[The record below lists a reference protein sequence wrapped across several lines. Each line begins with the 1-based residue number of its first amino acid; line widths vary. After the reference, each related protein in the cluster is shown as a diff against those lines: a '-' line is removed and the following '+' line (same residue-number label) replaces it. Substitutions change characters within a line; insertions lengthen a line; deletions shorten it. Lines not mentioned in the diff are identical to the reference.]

1 MLFSLISFILTIS
14 VLPCLNLLQIEPL
27 PILQPTPYF
36 LPAYDILCFETKHK
50 GAIQVYGSSGVRRQ
64 ADGHVRLSV
73 FAEGL
78 LALTVEGTGE
88 RVPTLLLTT
97 EQAEKLQHALED
109 LIPQADSNV
118 QSASPVDPWDGTERR
133 TIRR

>member
-1 MLFSLISFILTIS
+1 MALAEHEI
-14 VLPCLNLLQIEPL
+14 
-27 PILQPTPYF
+27 
-36 LPAYDILCFETKHK
+36 DIAT
-50 GAIQVYGSSGVRRQ
+50 GRRS

-97 EQAEKLQHALED
+97 EQAQRLQEALAD
-109 LIPQADSNV
+109 LIPQADSDV
-118 QSASPVDPWDGTERR
+118 KGASASDQWDGTERR
-133 TIRR
+133 RAVG

>member
-1 MLFSLISFILTIS
+1 MALAEHEI
-14 VLPCLNLLQIEPL
+14 
-27 PILQPTPYF
+27 
-36 LPAYDILCFETKHK
+36 DIAT
-50 GAIQVYGSSGVRRQ
+50 GRRS

-97 EQAEKLQHALED
+97 EQAQKLLEALAD
-109 LIPQADSNV
+109 LIPQAESDVQGASSSN
-118 QSASPVDPWDGTERR
+118 PWDGTERR
-133 TIRR
+133 GAVG

>member
-1 MLFSLISFILTIS
+1 MALAEHEI
-14 VLPCLNLLQIEPL
+14 
-27 PILQPTPYF
+27 
-36 LPAYDILCFETKHK
+36 DIAT
-50 GAIQVYGSSGVRRQ
+50 GRRS

-97 EQAEKLQHALED
+97 EQAQKLQEALVD
-109 LIPQADSNV
+109 LIPQAEGDVKGASSSN
-118 QSASPVDPWDGTERR
+118 PWDGTERR
-133 TIRR
+133 RAAG